1 MKMWCLL
8 VRLSGFTVGRNKFS
22 IHNTLSGY
30 RVRIVFAYL
39 HIGRTLKSD
48 TSHQNYVNTASYM
61 YPRSQ
66 IYKPELSHSVP
77 PTI

>member
-22 IHNTLSGY
+22 IHNMLSGY

-39 HIGRTLKSD
+39 HTGRTQKFD
-48 TSHQNYVNTASYM
+48 ISHQNYVYTAIYG
-61 YPRSQ
+61 YHKIQ
-66 IYKPELSHSVP
+66 IQELG
-77 PTI
+77 